1 MLKKQKRRRN
11 RIALI
16 LLIAIICTVI
26 IGLLSSKHCL
36 KVSSYHISSEQ
47 IMKPVRIVHIS
58 DIHNSVFGD
67 NNKRLIEKIEELEPD
82 IILLTGDLLNMDN
95 EDLHIAVELIA
106 ELNSVAA
113 VYCSFGNHEVGY
125 ENNYEIDLKQ
135 IYENAGATVLDNE
148 WMDLTINKNR
158 IRLGGIYGYC
168 LSDEYLK
175 TGEAKKDEVDFLNH
189 MAETSYYCIL
199 MAHMPVCWI
208 KNGSLDSYNID
219 LVLSGHSHGGQIIIP
234 FIGGLYAPDQG
245 WFVGKDWGV
254 FNSEDNKKH
263 LILTTGLGNNEKIPR
278 FNNIPEIVLI
288 ILEPVN

>member
-47 IMKPVRIVHIS
+47 ILKPVRIVHIS

-67 NNKRLIEKIEELEPD
+67 NNKRIIEKIEELEPD

-168 LSDEYLK
+168 LSEEYLK

-245 WFVGKDWGV
+245 WFVGKDWGI

-263 LILTTGLGNNEKIPR
+263 LILTTGLGSNEKIPR

-288 ILEPVN
+288 VLEPVN

>member
-125 ENNYEIDLKQ
+125 ENNYGIDLKQ

-168 LSDEYLK
+168 LSEEYLK

-245 WFVGKDWGV
+245 WFVGKDWGI
-254 FNSEDNKKH
+254 FDSEDNKKH
-263 LILTTGLGNNEKIPR
+263 LILTTGLGSNEKIPR